1 LQENRAEGKK
11 QELGTGIGKE
21 EKRLPLG
28 AATKEMD
35 RII

>member
-1 LQENRAEGKK
+1 LQEDRAEGKK
-11 QELGTGIGKE
+11 QELGTEMGKQ
-21 EKRLPLG
+21 EKLPLP